1 MRTIALQRKEVHRT
15 PLFWEFTHSAY
26 PTAAGRKPLCGL
38 LITDRRSIPCL
49 HCLEI
54 KMQNP
59 ITHGYFLMLCRSLRY
74 TYTVQYIILSK
85 GIAFFRALCEGCC
98 LSQTLFCSQI
108 ESVVTSVS
116 DKPPT
121 SSSMYF
127 CGIFGSTQ
135 SKRHVQTNFLYADT
149 EEESEVSKCQD
160 YEPNDNCTC

>member
-85 GIAFFRALCEGCC
+85 EIAFFRALCEGCC

-108 ESVVTSVS
+108 ECC
-116 DKPPT
+116 
-121 SSSMYF
+121 YF
-127 CGIFGSTQ
+127 CL
-135 SKRHVQTNFLYADT
+135 RQTTLKFFYVLLWDLWQYT
-149 EEESEVSKCQD
+149 EQETC
-160 YEPNDNCTC
+160 PNKFSVC